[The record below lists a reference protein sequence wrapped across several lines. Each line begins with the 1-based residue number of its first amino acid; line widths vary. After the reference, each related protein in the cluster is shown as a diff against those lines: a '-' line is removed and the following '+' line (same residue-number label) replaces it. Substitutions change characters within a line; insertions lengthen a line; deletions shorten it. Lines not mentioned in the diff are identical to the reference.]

1 MRARAQLSERGRQR
15 AREITTGR
23 RNCICKLRP
32 SSVVTCRHKCI
43 YMNVLSA
50 LSKHT
55 VLQKQALRQTQTAEP
70 NSGEVLSGFSV
81 NYKCKKREPGIAGF
95 LRRESYSVL
104 RQDA

>member
-1 MRARAQLSERGRQR
+1 
-15 AREITTGR
+15 
-23 RNCICKLRP
+23 
-32 SSVVTCRHKCI
+32 
-43 YMNVLSA
+43 MNVLSA

-104 RQDA
+104 RQDCELS